1 MSQLDQEGDCRLK
14 REITSRL
21 REWKVRDDRKPLLIT
36 GLRQCGKTYTIRAF
50 GEEEFEDV
58 AYFNFEEDDAL
69 KAVFD
74 HDYKTGRI
82 LDELGS
88 VIREKTIVPGKTLLV
103 LDEIQ
108 ECPRAITSLK
118 YFCENMP
125 ELHVIAAGSLLGV
138 AFGKNQ
144 TSFPVGKVNRM
155 EMGPMSFREFVAA
168 DGGEKYLNG
177 MDRLDPTEEI
187 SQLYTI
193 PMIRYL
199 KLYYIVGGM
208 PEVVKTWTAT
218 HDFARVTEKQDEI
231 LKDYENDFG
240 KHAPVEELPRIRAIW
255 ESVPIQIARENN
267 KFLFSHVKKGSRAKD
282 LEDAM
287 EWLVNA
293 GLICRLHLVGKPE
306 LPLAGVADATYFK
319 VYMADTGLL
328 CRRSNIHFRTIL
340 EGDEQFIH
348 FKGALTENYVL
359 TQLKAMQIESFFWR
373 SETSGEVDFIT
384 DSFGMLL
391 PIEVKSADNTKAKS
405 LRSFCT
411 RYQPRMAV
419 KSSLKNIGDSF
430 VGDTHLWSLPLYCLF
445 RLKELVERECEALI

>member
-1 MSQLDQEGDCRLK
+1 MK

-267 KFLFSHVKKGSRAKD
+267 KFMFSHVKKGSRAKD

-287 EWLVNA
+287 EWETGASPGRCRGCHLFQ
-293 GLICRLHLVGKPE
+293 GLYGGYRVALQKVKH
-306 LPLAGVADATYFK
+306 PLQNH
-319 VYMADTGLL
+319 
-328 CRRSNIHFRTIL
+328 S
-340 EGDEQFIH
+340 
-348 FKGALTENYVL
+348 
-359 TQLKAMQIESFFWR
+359 
-373 SETSGEVDFIT
+373 
-384 DSFGMLL
+384 
-391 PIEVKSADNTKAKS
+391 
-405 LRSFCT
+405 
-411 RYQPRMAV
+411 
-419 KSSLKNIGDSF
+419 
-430 VGDTHLWSLPLYCLF
+430 
-445 RLKELVERECEALI
+445 

>member
-1 MSQLDQEGDCRLK
+1 MSQLDEEGDCRLK

-21 REWKVRDDRKPLLIT
+21 REWKVREDRKPLLIT

-138 AFGKNQ
+138 ALRKNQ

-193 PMIRYL
+193 PMIR
-199 KLYYIVGGM
+199 
-208 PEVVKTWTAT
+208 
-218 HDFARVTEKQDEI
+218 
-231 LKDYENDFG
+231 
-240 KHAPVEELPRIRAIW
+240 AIW

-267 KFLFSHVKKGSRAKD
+267 KFIFSHVKKGSRAKD

-293 GLICRLHLVGKPE
+293 GLICRLHLVEKPE
-306 LPLAGVADATYFK
+306 LPLAGVADSTYFK

-419 KSSLKNIGDSF
+419 KSSLKNIGDSY
-430 VGDTHLWSLPLYCLF
+430 VGDTHVWSLPLYCLF
-445 RLKELVERECEALI
+445 RLKELKELDW